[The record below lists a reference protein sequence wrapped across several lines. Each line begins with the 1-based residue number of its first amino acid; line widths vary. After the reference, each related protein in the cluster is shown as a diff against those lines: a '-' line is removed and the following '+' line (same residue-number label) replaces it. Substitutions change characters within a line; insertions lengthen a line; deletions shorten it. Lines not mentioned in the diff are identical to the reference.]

1 MQVSFNNFWSSLVY
15 KLTHSVNI
23 KRQNPQ
29 RSVLEV
35 GFAEEFEA
43 GIKLALE
50 LELELE
56 LESDMWILG
65 RQCTT
70 CYKQL

>member
-1 MQVSFNNFWSSLVY
+1 MY

-29 RSVLEV
+29 RPVLEISS
-35 GFAEEFEA
+35 AEEFEE
-43 GIKLALE
+43 GIKLVLE

-56 LESDMWILG
+56 LSE
-65 RQCTT
+65 
-70 CYKQL
+70 Y

>member
-56 LESDMWILG
+56 SDMWILG

-70 CYKQL
+70 YYKQL

>member
-1 MQVSFNNFWSSLVY
+1 MY

-56 LESDMWILG
+56 SDM
-65 RQCTT
+65 
-70 CYKQL
+70 

>member
-56 LESDMWILG
+56 SDVNI
-65 RQCTT
+65 RETKECTT
-70 CYKQL
+70 YYKQL